1 MTYEA
6 DDLSRIGKVMPEPHH
21 MEYYDR
27 NSLNEIKKLIDKNR
41 YDSKEQIEEHLQ
53 FLERLA
59 DKLKQSLDQE
69 QSYGENAWTLKKDV
83 DDVRKTFA
91 ALSTLLDKY

>member
-6 DDLSRIGKVMPEPHH
+6 DDLGRIGKVIPEPHH

-41 YDSKEQIEEHLQ
+41 YDRREQIEEHLQ

-59 DKLKQSLDQE
+59 DKLKSTLDQE
-69 QSYGENAWTLKKDV
+69 QSYGETAWMLKKDV
-83 DDVRKTFA
+83 EDVRKTFA